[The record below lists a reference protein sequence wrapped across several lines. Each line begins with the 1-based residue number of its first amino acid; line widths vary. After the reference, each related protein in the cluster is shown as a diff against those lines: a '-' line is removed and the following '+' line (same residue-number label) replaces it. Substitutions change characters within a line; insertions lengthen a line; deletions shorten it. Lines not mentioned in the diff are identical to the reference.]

1 MVSPCRACDK
11 LFGDAGAM
19 DERHREI
26 LERIGSLATEL
37 LELSAKGSDSIDE
50 AELDAL
56 NARLRGIRG
65 EIDRLREE
73 FRMTLN

>member
-1 MVSPCRACDK
+1 
-11 LFGDAGAM
+11 M

-37 LELSAKGSDSIDE
+37 LEVSAKGSDAIDE
-50 AELDAL
+50 VELDAL
-56 NARLRGIRG
+56 NGRLRRIRA